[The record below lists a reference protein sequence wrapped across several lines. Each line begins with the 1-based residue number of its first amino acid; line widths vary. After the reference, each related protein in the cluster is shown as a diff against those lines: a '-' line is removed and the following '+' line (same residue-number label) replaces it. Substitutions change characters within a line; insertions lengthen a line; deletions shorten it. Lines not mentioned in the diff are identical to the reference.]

1 MIRVFFFLL
10 GICLMIYSFSY
21 LIICLNVINIGYNF
35 VSYVNF
41 IGSRLS
47 SYLWLIGFALVILTF
62 FIKGDGKV

>member
-47 SYLWLIGFALVILTF
+47 SYLWLIGFVLVILTF